1 MEDDRITFS
10 VTYRKINVPLLMMW
24 HLLVDLRLQ
33 EFRARKLSKV
43 YNLATENCFK
53 ILSPSLDFLEHDE
66 AAS

>member
-53 ILSPSLDFLEHDE
+53 ILSPSLDFLEDDE